1 MSDENSSPV
10 VDLDRLGEGDWDVLI
25 IGGGIVGA
33 GVARDAAM
41 RGLRVALIDSHDF
54 AFGTSSRSSRLL
66 HGGLRYLAQGRV
78 GLVHEA
84 SVEKLTLHRI
94 APHLASPLPFLFP
107 TYRRTP
113 WVRWQLSI
121 GVRIYDLLCGRR
133 NLGPSSTLSPAQM
146 VEKLPGINRER
157 LTGGVR
163 YFDGLTS
170 DSRLTLDTLR
180 SAVQL
185 GALVRNYTS
194 FAGAEATSSGW
205 VCQIRDEEGGGEIAV
220 RARTIV
226 NAAGCWADRMAHSAV
241 RLRLTKGIHLVVDQ
255 ERFAAKE
262 AVVMAE
268 GKRILFVIPWGQR
281 VILGTTDTDYDGSLE
296 DVTADEEDVAYVLD
310 VTNRTFPSAKLEEN
324 DVLSHWAGVRPLI
337 ASGLERKGSPSNTSR
352 NHQIRMPEPG
362 WIDVAGGKLTTYRLM
377 AEQTVDLVGRQ
388 LRTKLPACR
397 TAKESLLEPA
407 AAAFSGVLPPPVTR
421 EAVEH
426 YCRHEWA
433 AHLDDVML
441 RRTGWHYYLKD
452 AETVAEQTAGW
463 MQELLGWDDAKQ
475 AAEIERLRHATRQG
489 SGSPARDR

>member
-1 MSDENSSPV
+1 MASSPNNFE
-10 VDLDRLGEGDWDVLI
+10 RLRDGDWDVLV

-33 GVARDAAM
+33 GIARDAAM
-41 RGLRVALIDSHDF
+41 RGLRVALVDRHDF

-133 NLGPSSTLSPAQM
+133 NLGPSSTLSVSQM
-146 VEKLPGINRER
+146 VEKLPDINREN

-170 DSRLTLDTLR
+170 DSRLTIDTLR
-180 SAVQL
+180 SAVRHD
-185 GALVRNYTS
+185 AVVCNYTALLAAEPTS
-194 FAGAEATSSGW
+194 AGW
-205 VCQIRDEEGGGEIAV
+205 ICRVRDEASQQEIGV
-220 RARTIV
+220 KARTIV
-226 NAAGCWADRMAHSAV
+226 NAAGCWADRMPHSRV
-241 RLRLTKGIHLVVDQ
+241 KLRLTKGIHLVVDQ
-255 ERFAAKE
+255 ERFPARE

-296 DVTADEEDVAYVLD
+296 DVPTDEEDVAYVLD
-310 VTNRTFPSAKLEEN
+310 VTNRTFPPVRLQPS
-324 DVLSHWAGVRPLI
+324 DVLSHWAGIRPLI
-337 ASGLERKGSPSNTSR
+337 ASGTEKRGSPSNTSR

-377 AEQTVDLVGRQ
+377 AEQTVDRVGKH
-388 LRTKLPACR
+388 LRASLPKCR
-397 TAKESLLEPA
+397 TAQDPLLEPA

-426 YCRHEWA
+426 YCTREWA
-433 AHLDDVML
+433 VHLDDVML
-441 RRTGWHYYLKD
+441 RRTGWHYYHKD
-452 AETVAEQTAGW
+452 TQSIAEQTATW
-463 MQELLGWDDAKQ
+463 MQNVLDWDDATR
-475 AAEIERLRHATRQG
+475 ESELERLRHLTR
-489 SGSPARDR
+489 